1 MASVEHL
8 SLPAPTRRERP
19 SRRVGRFV
27 RRHEEGFWRVG
38 GRAAAFVPI
47 AALLFVVVVLAV
59 KAWPAI
65 RVNGFGFLTSSA
77 WLPGNTYGGVQ
88 HVHGVTIPAGARYG
102 AWPLI
107 AGTLQTS
114 AIAILIALPIS
125 IGTAFALTERLP
137 RWIARPVGF
146 FVEILAGI
154 PSVIIGLW
162 GVLVLGPYLAHDVY
176 PIVANHVPNVPVLR
190 YFSGSV
196 GYGEGLLTSGL
207 VLGLMIVPIIAST
220 TRDLFLQV
228 PPLPKEGAE
237 ALGMTD
243 AEVARRVTI
252 PWVRSGII
260 GATVLGLGRAL
271 GETIAVAMVSG
282 SVLGVV
288 SPNIY
293 GTMTTIAA
301 TIVSQLDS
309 AATDGTGFAV
319 ATLAEAGLLL
329 ALISIVVNLLARR
342 IVSRSSRMSAPV
354 GRA

>member
-1 MASVEHL
+1 M
-8 SLPAPTRRERP
+8 
-19 SRRVGRFV
+19 
-27 RRHEEGFWRVG
+27 RRHEEGVWRVG
-38 GRAAAFVPI
+38 GRTASLLPV
-47 AALLFVVVVLAV
+47 AALLFVVIVLAV
-59 KAWPAI
+59 KAWPAVK
-65 RVNGFGFLTSSA
+65 VNGFGFLTSTS
-77 WLPGNTYGGVQ
+77 WLPGNTYGGVE
-88 HVHGVTIPAGARYG
+88 HVHGVMIPAGARYG

-114 AIAILIALPIS
+114 AIALIIALPIS

-137 RWIARPVGF
+137 KWIAQPVGF

-154 PSVIIGLW
+154 PSVLIGLW
-162 GVLVLGPYLAHDVY
+162 GVLVLGPFLAHDVY

-190 YFSGSV
+190 YFAGSV

-282 SVLGVV
+282 SVLGAIA
-288 SPNIY
+288 PNVY

-309 AATDGTGFAV
+309 AATDGTGFAI

-329 ALISIVVNLLARR
+329 AIISIAVNLLARF
-342 IVSRSSRMSAPV
+342 IVRRSSRMSAPV

>member
-288 SPNIY
+288 SPNVY

>member
-1 MASVEHL
+1 MAAEHR
-8 SLPAPTRRERP
+8 SPVSPTRRERP
-19 SRRVGRFV
+19 SRRVGRYV
-27 RRHEEGFWRVG
+27 RRHEEGLWRVG
-38 GRAAAFVPI
+38 GRVAALMPI

-65 RVNGFGFLTSSA
+65 RVNGFSFLTGSA
-77 WLPGNTYGGVQ
+77 WLPGNTYGGVE
-88 HVHGVTIPAGARYG
+88 HVHGVIIPAGARYG

-162 GVLVLGPYLAHDVY
+162 GVLVLGPFLAHDVY
-176 PIVANHVPNVPVLR
+176 PLVANHVPNVPVLR
-190 YFSGSV
+190 YFAGSV

-329 ALISIVVNLLARR
+329 ALISIVVNLVARR
-342 IVSRSSRMSAPV
+342 IVRHSSRMTAPV

>member
-1 MASVEHL
+1 MTIN
-8 SLPAPTRRERP
+8 PATVDPIRRDTS
-19 SRRVGRFV
+19 SRRIGHFV
-27 RRHEEGFWRVG
+27 RRHEEGVWRVG
-38 GRAAAFVPI
+38 GRTASLLPV
-47 AALLFVVVVLAV
+47 AALLFVVIVLAV

-65 RVNGFGFLTSSA
+65 KVNGFGFLTSTA
-77 WLPGNTYGGVQ
+77 WLPGNTYGGVE
-88 HVHGVTIPAGARYG
+88 HVHGVMIPAGARYG

-114 AIAILIALPIS
+114 AIALIIALPIS

-137 RWIARPVGF
+137 KWIAQPVGF

-154 PSVIIGLW
+154 PSVLIGLW
-162 GVLVLGPYLAHDVY
+162 GVLVLGPFLAHDVY

-190 YFSGSV
+190 YFAGSV

-243 AEVARRVTI
+243 AEVARRVTF

-282 SVLGVV
+282 SVLGAIA
-288 SPNIY
+288 PNVY

-309 AATDGTGFAV
+309 AATDGTGFAI

-329 ALISIVVNLLARR
+329 AIISIAVNLLARF
-342 IVSRSSRMSAPV
+342 IVRRSSRMSAPV

>member
-1 MASVEHL
+1 MTVSSTAVN
-8 SLPAPTRRERP
+8 PTRRDRE

-27 RRHEEGFWRVG
+27 QRYEESVWRVG
-38 GRAAAFVPI
+38 GRVASLLPI
-47 AALLFVVVVLAV
+47 GALLFVVTVLAV
-59 KAWPAI
+59 KAWPAVK
-65 RVNGFGFLTSSA
+65 VNGFGFLTGTA
-77 WLPGNTYGGVQ
+77 WLPGNTYGGVE
-88 HVHGVTIPAGARYG
+88 HVHGVMIPAGAHYG
-102 AWPLI
+102 AWPLV
-107 AGTLQTS
+107 AGTLETS
-114 AIAILIALPIS
+114 LIAILLAVPIS

-137 RWIARPVGF
+137 RWIAQPVGF

-162 GVLVLGPYLAHDVY
+162 GVLVLGPFLSHHIY
-176 PIVANHVPNVPVLR
+176 PIVANNVPNVPVLR
-190 YFSGSV
+190 YFKGSV
-196 GYGEGLLTSGL
+196 GYGEGLLTSGI
-207 VLGLMIVPIIAST
+207 VLGLMIIPIIAST
-220 TRDLFLQV
+220 TRDLFSQV

-252 PWVRSGII
+252 PWVRSGIV

-282 SVLGVV
+282 SVLGAI

-301 TIVSQLDS
+301 TIVTQLDS
-309 AATDGTGFAV
+309 ASTDGTGFAV

-329 ALISIVVNLLARR
+329 AIISIVVNLLARV
-342 IVSRSSRMSAPV
+342 IIGRSSRMSAPV
-354 GRA
+354 GRN

>member
-1 MASVEHL
+1 MTVPSTPRSTTPVAR
-8 SLPAPTRRERP
+8 APRVTGARRHRREDRA
-19 SRRVGRFV
+19 
-27 RRHEEGFWRVG
+27 WRIG
-38 GRAAAFVPI
+38 GRLATILPVVGFAFVMI
-47 AALLFVVVVLAV
+47 VLAV
-59 KAWPAI
+59 KAWPAF
-65 RVNGFGFLTSSA
+65 RVSGLGFITHSA
-77 WLPGNTYGGVQ
+77 WQPGNTYGGTQ
-88 HVHGVTIPAGARYG
+88 RVHGVLIPQGATYG
-102 AWPLI
+102 AWPMLL
-107 AGTLQTS
+107 GTLQTS
-114 AIAILIALPIS
+114 AIALLVALPIS

-137 RWIARPVGF
+137 KWLSAPLGF
-146 FVEILAGI
+146 FVEILAGV

-162 GVLVLGPYLAHDVY
+162 GVLVLGPFLSRDVY
-176 PIVANHVPNVPVLR
+176 PIVANHLPNVPVLR
-190 YFSGSV
+190 YFRGSV

-207 VLGLMIVPIIAST
+207 VLGLMIVPVIAST

-228 PPLPKEGAE
+228 PPLPKEGAL

-282 SVLGVV
+282 SVLGTVA
-288 SPNIY
+288 PNVY

-301 TIVSQLDS
+301 TIVTQLDS

-319 ATLAEAGLLL
+319 ATLAEAGLVL
-329 ALISIVVNLLARR
+329 AIISVVVNLLART
-342 IVSRSSRMSAPV
+342 IVRRAGRMAAPV

>member
-1 MASVEHL
+1 MTISPTSVD
-8 SLPAPTRRERP
+8 PTRRGSAP
-19 SRRVGRFV
+19 RRVGHFV
-27 RRHEEGFWRVG
+27 RRHEERVWRTS
-38 GRAAAFVPI
+38 GRIASLIPV

-65 RVNGFGFLTSSA
+65 KVNGFGFLTSTA
-77 WLPGNTYGGVQ
+77 WLPGNTYGGVE
-88 HVHGVTIPAGARYG
+88 HVHGVMIPAGARYG

-114 AIAILIALPIS
+114 AIAIVIALPIS

-137 RWIARPVGF
+137 RWIAQPVGF

-154 PSVIIGLW
+154 PSVLIGLW
-162 GVLVLGPYLAHDVY
+162 GVLVLGPFLAHDVY
-176 PIVANHVPNVPVLR
+176 PIVATHVPNIPVLR
-190 YFSGSV
+190 YFAGSV

-282 SVLGVV
+282 SVLGTV

-329 ALISIVVNLLARR
+329 AVISIAVNLFARAIIR
-342 IVSRSSRMSAPV
+342 RTSRMSAPV

>member
-1 MASVEHL
+1 MTV
-8 SLPAPTRRERP
+8 P
-19 SRRVGRFV
+19 STPRSATPVARDPRATGV
-27 RRHEEGFWRVG
+27 RRHRREDRAWRIG
-38 GRAAAFVPI
+38 GRLATILPIVGFAFVMI
-47 AALLFVVVVLAV
+47 VLAV
-59 KAWPAI
+59 KAWPAF
-65 RVNGFGFLTSSA
+65 RVSGLGFITHSA
-77 WLPGNTYGGVQ
+77 WQPGNTYGGTQ
-88 HVHGVTIPAGARYG
+88 RVHGVLIPQGATYG
-102 AWPLI
+102 AWPMLL
-107 AGTLQTS
+107 GTLQTS
-114 AIAILIALPIS
+114 AIALLVALPIS

-137 RWIARPVGF
+137 KWLSAPLGF
-146 FVEILAGI
+146 FVEILAGV

-162 GVLVLGPYLAHDVY
+162 GVLVLGPFLSRDVY
-176 PIVANHVPNVPVLR
+176 PIVANHLPNVPVLR
-190 YFSGSV
+190 YFRGSV

-207 VLGLMIVPIIAST
+207 VLGLMIVPVIAST

-228 PPLPKEGAE
+228 PPLPKEGAL

-282 SVLGVV
+282 SVLGTVA
-288 SPNIY
+288 PNVY

-301 TIVSQLDS
+301 TIVTQLDS

-319 ATLAEAGLLL
+319 ATLAEAGLVL
-329 ALISIVVNLLARR
+329 AIISVVVNLLART
-342 IVSRSSRMSAPV
+342 IVRRAGRMAAPV

>member
-1 MASVEHL
+1 MTIN
-8 SLPAPTRRERP
+8 PTTVDPIRRDSS
-19 SRRVGRFV
+19 SRRIGHFV
-27 RRHEEGFWRVG
+27 RRHEEGVWRVS
-38 GRAAAFVPI
+38 GRTASLLPV
-47 AALLFVVVVLAV
+47 AALLFVVIVLAV

-65 RVNGFGFLTSSA
+65 KVNGFGFLTSTA
-77 WLPGNTYGGVQ
+77 WLPGNTYGGVE
-88 HVHGVTIPAGARYG
+88 HVHGVMIPAGARYG

-114 AIAILIALPIS
+114 AIALIIALPIS

-137 RWIARPVGF
+137 KWIAQPVGF

-154 PSVIIGLW
+154 PSVLIGLW
-162 GVLVLGPYLAHDVY
+162 GVLVLGPFLAHDVY
-176 PIVANHVPNVPVLR
+176 PIVANRVPNVPVLR
-190 YFSGSV
+190 YFAGSV

-282 SVLGVV
+282 SVLGAIA
-288 SPNIY
+288 PNVY

-309 AATDGTGFAV
+309 AATDGTGFAI

-329 ALISIVVNLLARR
+329 AIISIAVNLLARF
-342 IVSRSSRMSAPV
+342 IVRRSSRMSAPV

>member
-65 RVNGFGFLTSSA
+65 RVNAFGFLTSSA

-288 SPNIY
+288 SPNVY

>member
-1 MASVEHL
+1 
-8 SLPAPTRRERP
+8 
-19 SRRVGRFV
+19 
-27 RRHEEGFWRVG
+27 
-38 GRAAAFVPI
+38 
-47 AALLFVVVVLAV
+47 
-59 KAWPAI
+59 
-65 RVNGFGFLTSSA
+65 
-77 WLPGNTYGGVQ
+77 
-88 HVHGVTIPAGARYG
+88 
-102 AWPLI
+102 
-107 AGTLQTS
+107 
-114 AIAILIALPIS
+114 
-125 IGTAFALTERLP
+125 
-137 RWIARPVGF
+137 
-146 FVEILAGI
+146 
-154 PSVIIGLW
+154 
-162 GVLVLGPYLAHDVY
+162 
-176 PIVANHVPNVPVLR
+176 VANNVPNVPVLR
-190 YFSGSV
+190 YFAGSV

-282 SVLGVV
+282 SVLGAIA
-288 SPNIY
+288 PNVY

-319 ATLAEAGLLL
+319 STLAEAGLLL
-329 ALISIVVNLLARR
+329 AVISIVVNLLARF
-342 IVSRSSRMSAPV
+342 IVGRSSRMSAPV
-354 GRA
+354 GRS